1 MGAWWGT
8 LAGFGQGYV
17 ADPLETLAY
26 ITDLLSCF
34 TIFPIYR
41 RFVYYQTDSRLNLNY
56 QSYY

>member
-1 MGAWWGT
+1 M
-8 LAGFGQGYV
+8 LSGFELYSRWV
-17 ADPLETLAY
+17 PLIL
-26 ITDLLSCF
+26 DLLSCF